1 MFSIAIY
8 FFISDLYACILHLTI
23 LQFLFFFFCFV
34 SVFAFLFLSNNRTA
48 VIVTGPILPKP
59 AKPLPIDLEKFMA
72 SAGDDGV
79 IIVSFGSM
87 MSSLPIP
94 TIKMLAKVL
103 GEMKQKVLWKLKGK
117 CHVC

>member
-1 MFSIAIY
+1 MYSTFDY
-8 FFISDLYACILHLTI
+8 P
-23 LQFLFFFFCFV
+23 
-34 SVFAFLFLSNNRTA
+34 SVFFLFLFLCFCFICLTTA
-48 VIVTGPILPKP
+48 IIVTGPILPKP
-59 AKPLPIDLEKFMA
+59 AKPLPIDLEKFMV

-117 CHVC
+117 CHVY

>member
-23 LQFLFFFFCFV
+23 LQFLFVCLFVCFFCFIC
-34 SVFAFLFLSNNRTA
+34 LTTA
-48 VIVTGPILPKP
+48 IIVTGPILPKP

-72 SAGDDGV
+72 NAGDDGV

-117 CHVC
+117 CHVY

>member
-1 MFSIAIY
+1 MLFL
-8 FFISDLYACILHLTI
+8 LYSTFDYPSVFVC
-23 LQFLFFFFCFV
+23 LFVFFCFIC
-34 SVFAFLFLSNNRTA
+34 LTTA
-48 VIVTGPILPKP
+48 IIVTGPILPKP

-72 SAGDDGV
+72 SAGNDGV

-117 CHVC
+117 CHVY

>member
-1 MFSIAIY
+1 MF
-8 FFISDLYACILHLTI
+8 FLLFL
-23 LQFLFFFFCFV
+23 FLFFCFIC
-34 SVFAFLFLSNNRTA
+34 LTTA
-48 VIVTGPILPKP
+48 IIVTGPILPKP

-72 SAGDDGV
+72 RAGDDGV

-117 CHVC
+117 YHVYLEATKQKRKKRLQKYYLQSIAL

>member
-8 FFISDLYACILHLTI
+8 LFISDLYACILHLTI
-23 LQFLFFFFCFV
+23 LQFLFFVFCFIC
-34 SVFAFLFLSNNRTA
+34 LTTA
-48 VIVTGPILPKP
+48 IIVTGPILPKP

-87 MSSLPIP
+87 LSSLPIP

-117 CHVC
+117 CHVY

>member
-1 MFSIAIY
+1 MNRSVLNCNIFLY
-8 FFISDLYACILHLTI
+8 FGFICLYST
-23 LQFLFFFFCFV
+23 FDYPSGFFCFCLC
-34 SVFAFLFLSNNRTA
+34 VFVLSGLTTA
-48 VIVTGPILPKP
+48 IIVTGPILPKP

-117 CHVC
+117 CHVY

>member
-1 MFSIAIY
+1 MNRSVLNCNLFLY
-8 FFISDLYACILHLTI
+8 FGFICLYSTFDYPSVFVC
-23 LQFLFFFFCFV
+23 LFVCFFFCFIC
-34 SVFAFLFLSNNRTA
+34 LTTA
-48 VIVTGPILPKP
+48 IIVTGPILPKP

-79 IIVSFGSM
+79 VIVSFGSM
-87 MSSLPIP
+87 MSSFPIP

-117 CHVC
+117 CHVY

>member
-23 LQFLFFFFCFV
+23 LQVFFCFCLC
-34 SVFAFLFLSNNRTA
+34 VFVLSGLTTA
-48 VIVTGPILPKP
+48 IIVTGPILPKP

-103 GEMKQKVLWKLKGK
+103 GEMKQKVLWKLIGK
-117 CHVC
+117 CHVY

>member
-23 LQFLFFFFCFV
+23 LQFLFVCLFVFFFGFIC
-34 SVFAFLFLSNNRTA
+34 LTTA
-48 VIVTGPILPKP
+48 IIVTGPILPKP

-117 CHVC
+117 CHVY

>member
-1 MFSIAIY
+1 MYSTFDYPSV
-8 FFISDLYACILHLTI
+8 FVC
-23 LQFLFFFFCFV
+23 LFVCFFCFIC
-34 SVFAFLFLSNNRTA
+34 LTTA
-48 VIVTGPILPKP
+48 IIVTGPILPKP

-72 SAGDDGV
+72 NAGDDGV

-117 CHVC
+117 CLVY

>member
-1 MFSIAIY
+1 M
-8 FFISDLYACILHLTI
+8 
-23 LQFLFFFFCFV
+23 
-34 SVFAFLFLSNNRTA
+34 
-48 VIVTGPILPKP
+48 TGPILPKP

-117 CHVC
+117 CHVYLESTKQKQKKKLQKYYL

>member
-1 MFSIAIY
+1 MNRSVLNGNLFLY
-8 FFISDLYACILHLTI
+8 FGFICLYSTFDYPSVFVCL
-23 LQFLFFFFCFV
+23 FFFCFIC
-34 SVFAFLFLSNNRTA
+34 LTTA
-48 VIVTGPILPKP
+48 IIVTGPILPKP

-117 CHVC
+117 CHVY

>member
-1 MFSIAIY
+1 MNRSVLNCNLFLY
-8 FFISDLYACILHLTI
+8 FGFICLYSTFDYPSVFVC
-23 LQFLFFFFCFV
+23 FFFCFIC
-34 SVFAFLFLSNNRTA
+34 LTTA
-48 VIVTGPILPKP
+48 IIVTGPILPKP

-79 IIVSFGSM
+79 MIVSFGSM

-103 GEMKQKVLWKLKGK
+103 GEMKQKVLWKLKG
-117 CHVC
+117 

>member
-1 MFSIAIY
+1 MFSIATY
-8 FFISDLYACILHLTI
+8 FFISDLYVCILHLTI
-23 LQFLFFFFCFV
+23 LQFFVLFVFLCFCFIC
-34 SVFAFLFLSNNRTA
+34 LTTA
-48 VIVTGPILPKP
+48 IIVTGPILPKP

-117 CHVC
+117 CHVY